1 MKAAVLYKPHDMRM
15 ETWPVPKT
23 VGPDQ
28 VLIRIKYVGVCGSDV
43 HYYQDGRIGD
53 FVVKHPTVLGHE
65 SSGVIVKTGS
75 RVNGLKAGDRVA
87 IEPGVPCGQCECCIS
102 GRYNQCKAIEF
113 FGTFPTHGTY
123 RENVVHPAR
132 WVYKLPPGISLQEG
146 AMLEPLSVSVHA
158 VNLSGVGAC
167 HTIAVL
173 GMGSIGL
180 TCLQILRMN
189 RAHTIF
195 ATDRIVP
202 RLKLARKLGADRIIN
217 IRQEDPVRAIL
228 RETGGRG
235 VDLVFEAAGQL
246 DAHHHAAEVLRPGG
260 EMVIIGIPP
269 EDRLGFKAGT
279 VRRKE
284 LVLTMVR
291 RMRYT
296 YGPSLDLVRRGLVDV
311 KCLVT
316 HTYSLKNIVKAFKLV
331 EDYADGV
338 IKAVIK
344 I

>member
-1 MKAAVLYKPHDMRM
+1 MA
-15 ETWPVPKT
+15 
-23 VGPDQ
+23 
-28 VLIRIKYVGVCGSDV
+28 GSK
-43 HYYQDGRIGD
+43 
-53 FVVKHPTVLGHE
+53 VK
-65 SSGVIVKTGS
+65 
-75 RVNGLKAGDRVA
+75 GLKKGDRVA
-87 IEPGVPCGQCECCIS
+87 MEPGVPCGKCECCRTN
-102 GRYNQCKAIEF
+102 RYHQCPEIRF

-123 RENVVHPAR
+123 RVYVVHPAQ
-132 WVYKLPPGISLQEG
+132 WVYKLPAGVSLQEG
-146 AMLEPLSVSVHA
+146 AMVEPLSVSVHA
-158 VNLSGVGAC
+158 AGLSTVGAC
-167 HTIAVL
+167 NTIAVL

-180 TCLQILRMN
+180 TCLQVLRMN

-202 RLKLARKLGADRIIN
+202 RLKLAKKLGADRIIN
-217 IRQEDPVRAIL
+217 IDKEDPIKTIL
-228 RETGGRG
+228 KETGGRG
-235 VDLVFEAAGQL
+235 VDFVFEAAGQL
-246 DAHHHAAEVLRPGG
+246 DAHHHAAEIMRPGG

-269 EDRLGFKAGT
+269 EDKLGFKAGT

-284 LVLTMVR
+284 LLLKPVR

-296 YGPSLDLVRRGLVDV
+296 YGPSLELVKKGLVDV